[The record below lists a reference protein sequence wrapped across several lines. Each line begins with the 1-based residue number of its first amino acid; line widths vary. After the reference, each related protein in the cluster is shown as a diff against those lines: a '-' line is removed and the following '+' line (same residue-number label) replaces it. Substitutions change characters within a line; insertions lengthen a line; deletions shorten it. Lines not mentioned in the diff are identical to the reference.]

1 MQKVLH
7 PAYFPVTACGVY
19 PTSWQDFTLEQAM
32 AAYWKVKSWNF
43 SLSNY
48 SGFSG
53 GAGSFNVIV
62 DVDEMSDL
70 VCSTSSNGFGTGSG
84 EVFDLFGFVSP
95 SGIFMGVE
103 CFDDIFFYYSSIV
116 GDFPGSQLVTIT
128 IGDETITTSGS
139 FSAGF
144 SADITI
150 TATSFF

>member
-7 PAYFPVTACGVY
+7 PGYFPVTACDVY

-43 SLSNY
+43 SLSDY
-48 SGFSG
+48 SGG

-70 VCSTSSNGFGTGSG
+70 VCSKFSSGSGTGSD
-84 EVFDLFGFVSP
+84 EVFTLSGNVSA
-95 SGIFMGVE
+95 SGIQMEVN
-103 CFDDIFFYYSSIV
+103 CFDDINFFYDSGLS
-116 GDFPGSQLVTIT
+116 GGSQLVTIT
-128 IGDETITTSGS
+128 IGNQIIITSGTFPS
-139 FSAGF
+139 GVSATV
-144 SADITI
+144 AI

>member
-19 PTSWQDFTLEQAM
+19 PTYWKDFTLEQAM

-48 SGFSG
+48 SSG
-53 GAGSFNVIV
+53 TGGSGSFSVVVGV
-62 DVDEMSDL
+62 DKMSDL
-70 VCSTSSNGFGTGSG
+70 VCSTYSVGSGFGSG
-84 EVFDLFGFVSP
+84 EVFGMSGNVSP
-95 SGIFMGVE
+95 FGIFMGVE
-103 CFDDIFFYYSSIV
+103 CFDDLFFYYSSIV
-116 GDFPGSQLVTIT
+116 GEFLGSQPVTIT
-128 IGDETITTSGS
+128 IGAETITTSGI
-139 FSAGF
+139 FSGA